1 MIGAALGYALSY
13 ADEAFRKLTAPIRNR
28 PDPRI
33 KALAAYSALKD
44 EYRRALVAGDKRKQ
58 GELAPRVRDAMT
70 ARLRAETRA
79 R

>member
-1 MIGAALGYALSY
+1 MIGNALSF
-13 ADEAFRKLTAPIRNR
+13 ADRVFKDITAPIRNR

-79 R
+79 RG

>member
-1 MIGAALGYALSY
+1 MIGYALSF
-13 ADEAFRKLTAPIRNR
+13 ADRVFKAATGPRT
-28 PDPRI
+28 DPRI
-33 KALAAYSALKD
+33 KTLAAYSALKD

>member
-1 MIGAALGYALSY
+1 MLGSLLSI
-13 ADEAFRKLTAPIRNR
+13 AHTAFQAVTAPIRNR

-33 KALAAYSALKD
+33 KALASYSALKD

-58 GELAPRVRDAMT
+58 GELAPRVREAMT

>member
-1 MIGAALGYALSY
+1 MIGYALSF
-13 ADEAFRKLTAPIRNR
+13 ADRVFKAVTAPSV
-28 PDPRI
+28 DPRI

>member
-1 MIGAALGYALSY
+1 MIGSILSI
-13 ADEAFRKLTAPIRNR
+13 AHTLFQALTAPFRNR

-33 KALAAYSALKD
+33 KALASYSALKD

-70 ARLRAETRA
+70 AQLSAERAMGWRA
-79 R
+79 

>member
-1 MIGAALGYALSY
+1 MFGSILSF
-13 ADEAFRKLTAPIRNR
+13 AHTAFQALTAPVRHR
-28 PDPRI
+28 ADPRI
-33 KALAAYSALKD
+33 IALNAYSALKD

>member
-1 MIGAALGYALSY
+1 MLGSLLSI
-13 ADEAFRKLTAPIRNR
+13 AHTAFQAVTAPIRNR
-28 PDPRI
+28 ADPRI
-33 KALAAYSALKD
+33 TALAAYSALKD

>member
-1 MIGAALGYALSY
+1 MIGSLLSI
-13 ADEAFRKLTAPIRNR
+13 AHTAFQAVTAPIRNC
-28 PDPRI
+28 PDPRTE
-33 KALAAYSALKD
+33 ALAAYSALKD

-79 R
+79 RG

>member
-1 MIGAALGYALSY
+1 MLGSLLST
-13 ADEAFRKLTAPIRNR
+13 AHTLFQALTAPIRNR

-44 EYRRALVAGDKRKQ
+44 EYRRALVSGDTRKQ
-58 GELAPRVRDAMT
+58 GELAPHVRDAMT

>member
-1 MIGAALGYALSY
+1 MIGSFLSI
-13 ADEAFRKLTAPIRNR
+13 ADRAFQAVTAPIRNR

-33 KALAAYSALKD
+33 KALASYSALKD

-58 GELAPRVRDAMT
+58 GQLAPRVRDAMT

-79 R
+79 RG

>member
-1 MIGAALGYALSY
+1 MLGSLLSIAHTAFQYA
-13 ADEAFRKLTAPIRNR
+13 TAPIRNR
-28 PDPRI
+28 PDPRV

-79 R
+79 RG